1 MRIKNIT
8 PQTIF
13 TDVWGRHIEIPAN
26 WGITEEEVGGKDA
39 LLFIAFKLQ
48 GQVEIYDDNE
58 EKMEFVNCPLCG
70 NVIEVA
76 PAPKAVV
83 IKEKTEKPV
92 KAKVEVEVKES
103 KKSRVKKS
111 K

>member
-58 EKMEFVNCPLCG
+58 GKMEFVHCPLCG
-70 NVIEVA
+70 NVVKVEPPKKVIQKTIEA
-76 PAPKAVV
+76 PIQAQA
-83 IKEKTEKPV
+83 
-92 KAKVEVEVKES
+92 EVEVK
-103 KKSRVKKS
+103 KGKPNRVKKS
-111 K
+111 KK